1 MVSRFLAIGAQGKQ
15 GYVHSSYA
23 KLITSDVSPS
33 KCALAQEQS
42 VAIRRL
48 EEKEFAFNRELDQ
61 WLDRNKTYEEVR
73 SWALVPSLADMHA
86 IVRYRYELPVLKMA
100 TGRQRCISK
109 LSEDERN
116 TVLWKGKGRESEIED
131 EYSILSS
138 RRQPERLKPKSLSF
152 NRAVTCGILEVRL
165 EGDRSVVSW
174 SPRKRGDQEML
185 FEIILAA
192 NYLDIKA
199 LLDVGCKTVANMIK
213 GKSPDEIRKTFN
225 IGNNNTHIRVY
236 CR

>member
-61 WLDRNKTYEEVR
+61 WLDRDKTYEEVR

-100 TGRQRCISK
+100 TGW
-109 LSEDERN
+109 
-116 TVLWKGKGRESEIED
+116 TA
-131 EYSILSS
+131 
-138 RRQPERLKPKSLSF
+138 RRMSF
-152 NRAVTCGILEVRL
+152 
-165 EGDRSVVSW
+165 W
-174 SPRKRGDQEML
+174 
-185 FEIILAA
+185 
-192 NYLDIKA
+192 A
-199 LLDVGCKTVANMIK
+199 L
-213 GKSPDEIRKTFN
+213 
-225 IGNNNTHIRVY
+225 
-236 CR
+236 

>member
-100 TGRQRCISK
+100 TGRLLVAPAR
-109 LSEDERN
+109 
-116 TVLWKGKGRESEIED
+116 G
-131 EYSILSS
+131 
-138 RRQPERLKPKSLSF
+138 
-152 NRAVTCGILEVRL
+152 
-165 EGDRSVVSW
+165 
-174 SPRKRGDQEML
+174 GDQEML